1 MHLEKQFDVKR
12 PREEAIAIA
21 ARDETL
27 LGLFPD
33 TKTEIV
39 SAQGTRRTTRTTYTA
54 LGRQGTATF
63 HFDFRSDGN
72 VDFEKVCDGNVWR
85 ELRGTLSFATRSGG
99 TRVRIEM
106 DGRTKSLVPE
116 FTIKGAMRDQ
126 IDQMARA
133 LRERLQASGKR
144 PQGAR
149 SEAKPSEDRT

>member
-12 PREEAIAIA
+12 PREEAVAIA
-21 ARDETL
+21 TRDETL

-39 SAQGTRRTTRTTYTA
+39 ASKGKRRTTRTTYTA
-54 LGRQGTATF
+54 LGREGTATF

-85 ELRGTLSFATRSGG
+85 ELRGSLRFDARSGG
-99 TRVRIEM
+99 ATRVCIEM
-106 DGRTKSLVPE
+106 DGRTKALVPE

-133 LRERLQASGKR
+133 LRERLQ
-144 PQGAR
+144 
-149 SEAKPSEDRT
+149 EE

>member
-12 PREEAIAIA
+12 PRAEAVAIT

-39 SAQGTRRTTRTTYTA
+39 AAKGKRRTTRTTYTA
-54 LGRQGTATF
+54 LGREGTATF
-63 HFDFRSDGN
+63 HFDFRA
-72 VDFEKVCDGNVWR
+72 DGNVWR
-85 ELRGTLSFATRSGG
+85 ELRGTLMFHERSGK

-106 DGRTKSLVPE
+106 DGRTKALVPE
-116 FTIKGAMRDQ
+116 FTIKGAMRHQ

-133 LRERLQASGKR
+133 LRERLEQ
-144 PQGAR
+144 
-149 SEAKPSEDRT
+149 DD

>member
-1 MHLEKQFDVKR
+1 MHLEKQFDVER
-12 PREEAIAIA
+12 PRGEAVSIT

-39 SAQGTRRTTRTTYTA
+39 ASSGKRRTTRTTYTA

-63 HFDFRSDGN
+63 HFDFRPDGN

-85 ELRGTLSFATRSGG
+85 DLRGSLTFHDRKGS

-106 DGRTKSLVPE
+106 EGRTKALVPE

-133 LRERLQASGKR
+133 LRERLE
-144 PQGAR
+144 QG
-149 SEAKPSEDRT
+149 D

>member
-21 ARDETL
+21 ARDDTL

-33 TKTEIV
+33 NETEIV
-39 SAQGTRRTTRTTYTA
+39 AAQGKRRTTRTTYTA
-54 LGRQGTATF
+54 LGRVGTATF
-63 HFDFRSDGN
+63 HFDFRPDGN

-85 ELRGTLSFATRSGG
+85 ELRGKLSFHARSGS

-133 LRERLQASGKR
+133 LRERL
-144 PQGAR
+144 
-149 SEAKPSEDRT
+149 EDGD

>member
-12 PREEAIAIA
+12 PRAEAIAIT

-39 SAQGTRRTTRTTYTA
+39 ASTARRRTTRTTYSA

-63 HFDFRSDGN
+63 HFDFRADGN

-85 ELRGTLSFATRSGG
+85 ELRGTLTFHERTGS

-106 DGRTKSLVPE
+106 EGRTKALVPE

-133 LRERLQASGKR
+133 LRERL
-144 PQGAR
+144 
-149 SEAKPSEDRT
+149 EED